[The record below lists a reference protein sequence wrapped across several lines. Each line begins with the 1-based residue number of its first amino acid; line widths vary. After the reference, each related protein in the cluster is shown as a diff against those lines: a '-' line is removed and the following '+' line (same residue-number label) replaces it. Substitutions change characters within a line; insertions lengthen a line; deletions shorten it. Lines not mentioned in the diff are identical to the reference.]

1 MPIVVQKY
9 GGTSVG
15 DTDRISSVADRIVR
29 AREQGQDVVAVVSAM
44 GETTDDLLEK
54 ASDITPLPEPRELD
68 MLLTAGE
75 RIAMSLLAIAV
86 NARGCKAASYTGSQA
101 GIITD
106 TQHGK
111 ARIVEIRPR
120 RIKESL
126 DAGNVVILAG
136 FQGLS
141 TDYDITTLGRGG
153 SDTTAV
159 AMAAALGA
167 DVCEIYTDVDG
178 VFTADPRTHPEA
190 RKIDHISYE
199 EMLELAAA
207 GARVLQLRCVE
218 YARRHGVKI
227 HVRNSL
233 GDQPGTW
240 VDEDEDAHGDAHE
253 EGTSGMLESAL
264 IRGVA
269 LDTEEAKVTLD
280 EVPDRPGIAAA
291 IFKAVAAEGIHVDM
305 IVQNVSHDG
314 RTDLSFTVP
323 RADLTRLN
331 AVLDGIVT
339 DVGALRYETDDA
351 IAKLSL
357 VGAGIKS
364 NPGVAADMFDAL
376 AVEGINIDMI
386 STSSIRIS
394 CGIRAEDGDRAVRAV
409 HQRFGLDGATLDE
422 EA

>member
-15 DTDRISSVADRIVR
+15 DTGRIRSVADRIVR
-29 AREQGQDVVAVVSAM
+29 AREQGQDVVVVVSAM
-44 GETTDDLLEK
+44 GETTDDLLDK
-54 ASDITPLPEPRELD
+54 ASDITPVPEPRELD

-86 NARGCKAASYTGSQA
+86 NARGCRAASYTGSQA

-111 ARIVEIRPR
+111 ARIVEIRPA

-141 TDYDITTLGRGG
+141 TEYDITTLGRGG

-167 DVCEIYTDVDG
+167 EVCEIYTDVDG

-190 RKIDHISYE
+190 RRIDRISYE

-218 YARRHGVKI
+218 YARRHGVRI
-227 HVRNSL
+227 HVRNSQ
-233 GDQPGTW
+233 GEQPGTW
-240 VDEDEDAHGDAHE
+240 VGEDADEDE
-253 EGTSGMLESAL
+253 EGSAGMLESAL

-269 LDTEEAKVTLD
+269 LDVEEAKVTLD

-314 RTDLSFTVP
+314 RTDLSFTIP
-323 RADLTRLN
+323 RADLHRLD
-331 AVLDGIVT
+331 AVLEGIVT

-376 AVEGINIDMI
+376 AAEGINIDMI

-394 CGIRAEDGDRAVRAV
+394 CVIRAEDGDRAVRAV
-409 HQRFGLDGATLDE
+409 HQRFGLEGATLDE

>member
-1 MPIVVQKY
+1 
-9 GGTSVG
+9 
-15 DTDRISSVADRIVR
+15 
-29 AREQGQDVVAVVSAM
+29 
-44 GETTDDLLEK
+44 
-54 ASDITPLPEPRELD
+54 
-68 MLLTAGE
+68 
-75 RIAMSLLAIAV
+75 
-86 NARGCKAASYTGSQA
+86 
-101 GIITD
+101 
-106 TQHGK
+106 
-111 ARIVEIRPR
+111 
-120 RIKESL
+120 
-126 DAGNVVILAG
+126 
-136 FQGLS
+136 
-141 TDYDITTLGRGG
+141 
-153 SDTTAV
+153 
-159 AMAAALGA
+159 
-167 DVCEIYTDVDG
+167 VCEIYTDVDG

-190 RKIDHISYE
+190 RRIDRISYE

-218 YARRHGVKI
+218 YARRHGVRI

-233 GDQPGTW
+233 GEQPGTW
-240 VDEDEDAHGDAHE
+240 VDEDEEAS
-253 EGTSGMLESAL
+253 TGMLESAL

-269 LDTEEAKVTLD
+269 LDVEEAKVTLD

-314 RTDLSFTVP
+314 RTDLSFTIP
-323 RADLTRLN
+323 RADLHRLDV
-331 AVLDGIVT
+331 VLEGIVT

-376 AVEGINIDMI
+376 AAEGINIDMI

-394 CGIRAEDGDRAVRAV
+394 CVIRAEDGDRAVRAV

>member
-15 DTDRISSVADRIVR
+15 DTDRIRGVADRIVR
-29 AREQGQDVVAVVSAM
+29 AREQGQDVVVVVSAM
-44 GETTDDLLEK
+44 GETTDDLLDK
-54 ASDITPLPEPRELD
+54 ASDITPVPEPRELD

-86 NARGCKAASYTGSQA
+86 NARGCRAASYTGSQA

-111 ARIVEIRPR
+111 ARIVEIRPT

-141 TDYDITTLGRGG
+141 TEYDITTLGRGG

-167 DVCEIYTDVDG
+167 EVCEIYTDVDG
-178 VFTADPRTHPEA
+178 VFTADPRNHPEA
-190 RKIDHISYE
+190 RRIDHISYE

-218 YARRHGVKI
+218 YARRHGVRI
-227 HVRNSL
+227 HVRNAL

-240 VDEDEDAHGDAHE
+240 VDEGE
-253 EGTSGMLESAL
+253 EGSTGMLESAL

-269 LDTEEAKVTLD
+269 LDVEEAKVTLD

-314 RTDLSFTVP
+314 RTDLSFTIP
-323 RADLTRLN
+323 RADLHRLD
-331 AVLDGIVT
+331 AVLEGIVA
-339 DVGALRYETDDA
+339 DVGALRYATDDA

-376 AVEGINIDMI
+376 AAEGINIDMI

-394 CGIRAEDGDRAVRAV
+394 CVIRAEDGVRAVRAV
-409 HQRFGLDGATLDE
+409 HQRFGLEGATLDE